1 MEMKTEILRAE
12 GDAIAKAAEL
22 LRKGEL
28 VALPTETVYGIA
40 ADARNG
46 EAVAKIFVAKGRPQ
60 DNPLIVHV
68 TGPEM
73 LPGLVSEVPERAQL
87 LMAAFCP
94 GPLTIIMPRGPE
106 VAAECC
112 AGLDTVGI
120 RMPSHPVARAV
131 IEQSGCAFAAPSA
144 NLSGKPSPTNA
155 QDVFTDMNG
164 RLPLILDGGECDV
177 GVEST
182 VISVVGEK
190 PTLFRPGHITLEDL
204 ERALGE
210 EVEVSKA
217 ILEKLPEGAVVRSPG
232 MKYKHYAPKADV
244 TLLDGN
250 FEQFKAYVEAHMDQ
264 NPSCLCFTGE
274 AEKLGVPCVEYGR
287 EGDGADQ
294 AKHIFRSLRAL
305 DEQGD
310 GIVYARCPKKD
321 GLSMAVYNRLPMPT
335 SSRGRS
341 CSRPRRC
348 CRCWRSGSGKRSS
361 ARTVHWTVGFWPT
374 APSRRRKERR
384 RWISSPTRRSSAA
397 SGWPNRPRR
406 KPGHRSSCWMV
417 QSSSGP
423 RRKRNA
429 TVWRWS
435 QLPLKQAWP
444 ASPSGTASRLIWQPA
459 A

>member
-12 GDAIAKAAEL
+12 GNAIAKAAEL

-94 GPLTIIMPRGPE
+94 GPRPISMHRGPE
-106 VAAECC
+106 LSAACC

-190 PTLFRPGHITLEDL
+190 PTLFRPGHITL
-204 ERALGE
+204 
-210 EVEVSKA
+210 
-217 ILEKLPEGAVVRSPG
+217 
-232 MKYKHYAPKADV
+232 
-244 TLLDGN
+244 
-250 FEQFKAYVEAHMDQ
+250 
-264 NPSCLCFTGE
+264 
-274 AEKLGVPCVEYGR
+274 
-287 EGDGADQ
+287 
-294 AKHIFRSLRAL
+294 
-305 DEQGD
+305 
-310 GIVYARCPKKD
+310 
-321 GLSMAVYNRLPMPT
+321 
-335 SSRGRS
+335 
-341 CSRPRRC
+341 
-348 CRCWRSGSGKRSS
+348 
-361 ARTVHWTVGFWPT
+361 
-374 APSRRRKERR
+374 
-384 RWISSPTRRSSAA
+384 
-397 SGWPNRPRR
+397 
-406 KPGHRSSCWMV
+406 
-417 QSSSGP
+417 
-423 RRKRNA
+423 
-429 TVWRWS
+429 
-435 QLPLKQAWP
+435 
-444 ASPSGTASRLIWQPA
+444 
-459 A
+459 

>member
-1 MEMKTEILRAE
+1 MEMKTEILPAEAE
-12 GDAIAKAAEL
+12 GIAKAADL
-22 LRKGEL
+22 LRNGEL

-73 LPGLVSEVPERAQL
+73 LHGLVSEVPERAQL

-155 QDVFTDMNG
+155 QDVFTDMDG

-232 MKYKHYAPKADV
+232 MKYKHYAPKR
-244 TLLDGN
+244 T
-250 FEQFKAYVEAHMDQ
+250 
-264 NPSCLCFTGE
+264 S
-274 AEKLGVPCVEYGR
+274 
-287 EGDGADQ
+287 
-294 AKHIFRSLRAL
+294 
-305 DEQGD
+305 
-310 GIVYARCPKKD
+310 RCWTVHLNSSRPMWTPTWTRTPAASASQVRPKNSAFPAS
-321 GLSMAVYNRLPMPT
+321 SMAAKAMEPIRQSTFSAVCGRWMSRATASFMPAA
-335 SSRGRS
+335 
-341 CSRPRRC
+341 PRRTA
-348 CRCWRSGSGKRSS
+348 CRWRC
-361 ARTVHWTVGFWPT
+361 TT
-374 APSRRRKERR
+374 A
-384 RWISSPTRRSSAA
+384 
-397 SGWPNRPRR
+397 
-406 KPGHRSSCWMV
+406 
-417 QSSSGP
+417 
-423 RRKRNA
+423 
-429 TVWRWS
+429 
-435 QLPLKQAWP
+435 
-444 ASPSGTASRLIWQPA
+444 
-459 A
+459 

>member
-1 MEMKTEILRAE
+1 MKTQVLPITPESVAL
-12 GDAIAKAAEL
+12 AARL
-22 LRKGEL
+22 LQQGEL

-46 EAVAKIFVAKGRPQ
+46 EAVKKIFEAKGRPQ
-60 DNPLIVHV
+60 DNPLIVHIC
-68 TGPEM
+68 GMEM
-73 LPGLVSEVPERAQL
+73 LHGIVSEVPERAKKL
-87 LMAAFCP
+87 AAAFWP
-94 GPLTIIMPRGPE
+94 GPLTMVMPRGPE
-106 VAAECC
+106 VSEVTC
-112 AGLDTVGI
+112 AGLDTVGV
-120 RMPSHPVARAV
+120 RMPSHPVVQAV
-131 IEQSGCAFAAPSA
+131 IKASGVAFAAPSA

-155 QDVFTDMNG
+155 QDVFTDMDG

-244 TLLDGN
+244 TLLDGT
-250 FEQFKAYVEAHMDQ
+250 FEQFKAYVDAHAAE

-310 GIVYARCPKKD
+310 AVVYARCPQKD
-321 GLSMAVYNRLPMPT
+321 GLSMAVYNRLI
-335 SSRGRS
+335 R
-341 CSRPRRC
+341 
-348 CRCWRSGSGKRSS
+348 
-361 ARTVHWTVGFWPT
+361 
-374 APSRRRKERR
+374 
-384 RWISSPTRRSSAA
+384 AA
-397 SGWPNRPRR
+397 AFRVI
-406 KPGHRSSCWMV
+406 K
-417 QSSSGP
+417 
-423 RRKRNA
+423 
-429 TVWRWS
+429 
-435 QLPLKQAWP
+435 L
-444 ASPSGTASRLIWQPA
+444 
-459 A
+459 

>member
-1 MEMKTEILRAE
+1 MIRMEMKTEILPASDE
-12 GDAIAKAAEL
+12 KSIEKAAAL
-22 LRKGEL
+22 LQNGEL

-46 EAVAKIFVAKGRPQ
+46 EAVKKIFVAKGRPQ

-131 IEQSGCAFAAPSA
+131 IEKSGCAFAAPSA

-155 QDVFTDMNG
+155 QDVFTDMDG

-182 VISVVGEK
+182 VVSVVGEK

-232 MKYKHYAPKADV
+232 MKYKHYAPKAHV
-244 TLLDGN
+244 TILRGD
-250 FEQFKAYVEAHMDQ
+250 FDAYCKYVCDHAG
-264 NPSCLCFTGE
+264 PGVWALCFDGE
-274 AEKLGVPCVEYGR
+274 GEQLPVPFISYGAKEDDAAQAR
-287 EGDGADQ
+287 ELFSA
-294 AKHIFRSLRAL
+294 LRRL
-305 DEQGD
+305 DEKGAET
-310 GIVYARCPKKD
+310 VYARCPHVGGV
-321 GLSMAVYNRLPMPT
+321 GLAVYNRLV
-335 SSRGRS
+335 R
-341 CSRPRRC
+341 
-348 CRCWRSGSGKRSS
+348 
-361 ARTVHWTVGFWPT
+361 
-374 APSRRRKERR
+374 
-384 RWISSPTRRSSAA
+384 AA
-397 SGWPNRPRR
+397 AFE
-406 KPGHRSSCWMV
+406 V
-417 QSSSGP
+417 
-423 RRKRNA
+423 
-429 TVWRWS
+429 VE
-435 QLPLKQAWP
+435 L
-444 ASPSGTASRLIWQPA
+444 
-459 A
+459 

>member
-1 MEMKTEILRAE
+1 MNRMKMKTEILPAE
-12 GDAIAKAAEL
+12 GEAIAKAADL
-22 LRKGEL
+22 LRRGEL

-46 EAVAKIFVAKGRPQ
+46 AAVAKIFVAKGRPQ

-131 IEQSGCAFAAPSA
+131 IEKSGCAFAAPSA

-155 QDVFTDMNG
+155 QDTFVDMDG
-164 RLPLILDGGECDV
+164 RLPLILDGGESAV

-182 VISVVGEK
+182 VVAVTGEH
-190 PTLFRPGHITLEDL
+190 PMILRPGYVTKEQM
-204 ERALGE
+204 EAVLGE
-210 EVEVSKA
+210 EVLVNHA
-217 ILEKLPEGAVVRSPG
+217 ILEKLKDGEVARSPG

-244 TLLDGN
+244 TLLDGT
-250 FEQFKAYVEAHMDQ
+250 FEQFKAYVDAHAEQ

-294 AKHIFRSLRAL
+294 AKHIFRCLRAL

-310 GIVYARCPKKD
+310 AVVYARCPQKD
-321 GLSMAVYNRLPMPT
+321 GLSMAVYNRLI
-335 SSRGRS
+335 R
-341 CSRPRRC
+341 
-348 CRCWRSGSGKRSS
+348 
-361 ARTVHWTVGFWPT
+361 
-374 APSRRRKERR
+374 
-384 RWISSPTRRSSAA
+384 AA
-397 SGWPNRPRR
+397 AFRVI
-406 KPGHRSSCWMV
+406 K
-417 QSSSGP
+417 
-423 RRKRNA
+423 
-429 TVWRWS
+429 
-435 QLPLKQAWP
+435 L
-444 ASPSGTASRLIWQPA
+444 
-459 A
+459 

>member
-1 MEMKTEILRAE
+1 MNTQVLPVNEES
-12 GDAIAKAAEL
+12 IALAAKL
-22 LRKGEL
+22 LQQGEL

-46 EAVAKIFVAKGRPQ
+46 EAVKKIFEAKGRPQ
-60 DNPLIVHV
+60 DNPLIVHIC
-68 TGPEM
+68 GMEM
-73 LPGLVSEVPERAQL
+73 LHGIVSEVPERAKKL
-87 LMAAFCP
+87 AAAFWP
-94 GPLTIIMPRGPE
+94 GPLTMVMPRGPE
-106 VAAECC
+106 VSEVTC
-112 AGLDTVGI
+112 AGLDTVGV
-120 RMPSHPVARAV
+120 RMPSHPVVQAV
-131 IEQSGCAFAAPSA
+131 IKASGVAFAAPSA

-155 QDVFTDMNG
+155 QDTFVDMDG

-182 VISVVGEK
+182 VVSVVGEK

-244 TLLDGN
+244 TLLEGS
-250 FEQFKAYVEAHMDQ
+250 FEQFKAYVDAHADQ

-310 GIVYARCPKKD
+310 AVVYARCPQKD
-321 GLSMAVYNRLPMPT
+321 GLSMAVYNRLI
-335 SSRGRS
+335 R
-341 CSRPRRC
+341 
-348 CRCWRSGSGKRSS
+348 
-361 ARTVHWTVGFWPT
+361 
-374 APSRRRKERR
+374 
-384 RWISSPTRRSSAA
+384 AA
-397 SGWPNRPRR
+397 AFRVI
-406 KPGHRSSCWMV
+406 K
-417 QSSSGP
+417 
-423 RRKRNA
+423 
-429 TVWRWS
+429 
-435 QLPLKQAWP
+435 L
-444 ASPSGTASRLIWQPA
+444 
-459 A
+459 